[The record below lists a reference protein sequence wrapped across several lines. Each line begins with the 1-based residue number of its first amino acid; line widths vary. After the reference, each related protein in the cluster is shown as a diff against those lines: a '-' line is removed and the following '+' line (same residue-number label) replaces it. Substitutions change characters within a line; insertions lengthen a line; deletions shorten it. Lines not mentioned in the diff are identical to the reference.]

1 MVIFPLC
8 GLWNCESSFRQL
20 VSFYLHVLVV
30 CGKAKWPFWLKLI
43 LGSFAWPGIDQGYF
57 CPPPGWNASLM
68 HATPSIKFTG
78 THLQFC
84 IHWVERG
91 TGSVLPKNSRQCLLP
106 GLKCRLLHPE
116 TSILTVRPWC
126 FPADHTN
133 SSVLQKTKLGTAGLT
148 TLITRDLIEVW
159 ILYCCFLTLALAQNS
174 WH

>member
-1 MVIFPLC
+1 MFLCRSTNQVKKVKSACKQSGTSGQSLTRFLYHEATKSFPLPLD
-8 GLWNCESSFRQL
+8 GML
-20 VSFYLHVLVV
+20 VPRRF
-30 CGKAKWPFWLKLI
+30 
-43 LGSFAWPGIDQGYF
+43 
-57 CPPPGWNASLM
+57 
-68 HATPSIKFTG
+68 TPSIKFTG

-174 WH
+174 